1 MPGEPSKTPDGGEA
15 ALHTLLI
22 VEDDEAIGELLVQT
36 IKTETPY
43 AALLTIDAAQA
54 LHAVESL
61 IPSLFILD
69 YHLPG
74 IDGLELHDR
83 LHSTKALES
92 VPTLMM
98 SSHSPSPQSLRQRG
112 ITFLKKPFDL
122 TAFLNAI
129 EKMLPQNKS
138 ASSE

>member
-1 MPGEPSKTPDGGEA
+1 MPGEPSETRAGGEA

-22 VEDDEAIGELLVQT
+22 AEDDEAIGELLVQT

-43 AALLTIDAAQA
+43 AALLTTDAAQA

-61 IPSLFILD
+61 IPSLIILD

-83 LHSTKALES
+83 LHDMKGLES

-98 SSHSPSPQSLRQRG
+98 SSHSPPTQSLRQRD

-122 TAFLNAI
+122 TTFLNAI
-129 EKMLPQNKS
+129 EKMLPQK
-138 ASSE
+138 